1 MFFGLKEATMSLISL
16 IAIIVVG
23 YFIVSLVKDYN
34 GRQQQDS
41 RQLEALQQEVADLKQ
56 RVVTLEAIVVER
68 DEALR
73 QKFRDL

>member
-1 MFFGLKEATMSLISL
+1 MSLISL
-16 IAIIVVG
+16 IAIVVIG
-23 YFIVSLVKDYN
+23 YFVVNLVKDYN

-56 RVVTLEAIVVER
+56 RVITLEAIVVDK
-68 DEALR
+68 DEALK

>member
-1 MFFGLKEATMSLISL
+1 MSLISL

>member
-1 MFFGLKEATMSLISL
+1 MSLISL
-16 IAIIVVG
+16 IAMVVIG
-23 YFIVSLVKDYN
+23 YFVVNLVKDYN

-56 RVVTLEAIVVER
+56 RVITLEAIVVDK
-68 DEALR
+68 DEALK

>member
-1 MFFGLKEATMSLISL
+1 MSLISL
-16 IAIIVVG
+16 VAIIVVG